1 MPHEFS
7 STSFEGHERCNV
19 RFEGCNLRVRV
30 NCVTFQLD
38 VEHYH
43 HLDCCLEC
51 LLFISSEQL
60 RVDFSDVWMHH

>member
-43 HLDCCLEC
+43 HLDCCLER

-60 RVDFSDVWMHH
+60 RVNFSDVWMHH